1 MQQEINYKEYYEAVK
16 RGYIL
21 YAKENEVRT
30 KRTPNFGTITLT
42 FQDGNL
48 VLLETKETEK

>member
-1 MQQEINYKEYYEAVK
+1 MQKEINYKEYYEAVK

-42 FQDGNL
+42 FQHGNL